1 MDMNRSW
8 NVITA
13 IPTLASLVI
22 VLFAYLFPL
31 NGIEKLVVYI
41 FDVIV
46 VILLVRDFYSRFKES
61 QNKLKF
67 ILAHWYEFPAM
78 IPLALLGSLPYD
90 LSIIAFFR
98 TVRLYNIVSQI
109 GVSEIVLL
117 GAFAAVTVIVGA
129 FGIYITEA
137 THTNANIKTPG
148 DALWWSV
155 ETITTVAYGEFY
167 PVTITGKI
175 IATGVMFAA
184 IGILWTLIPLLSS
197 RFIAARLKQHQSGL
211 LDETKEVIKN
221 RIDEIE
227 KLNEE
232 DLERLISMLRTLNG
246 RTVGK

>member
-1 MDMNRSW
+1 M
-8 NVITA
+8 
-13 IPTLASLVI
+13 
-22 VLFAYLFPL
+22 
-31 NGIEKLVVYI
+31 
-41 FDVIV
+41 IV
-46 VILLVRDFYSRFKES
+46 VSLLVHDFYSRFKES

-78 IPLALLGSLPYD
+78 IPVALYGSLPYN

-129 FGIYITEA
+129 FGIYIAEA
-137 THTNANIKTPG
+137 THTDANIKTPG

-167 PVTITGKI
+167 PVTFTGKI

-197 RFIAARLKQHQSGL
+197 RFIAARLKQARSGL

-232 DLERLISMLRTLNG
+232 DFERLISMLRTLNG
-246 RTVGK
+246 RTLGK